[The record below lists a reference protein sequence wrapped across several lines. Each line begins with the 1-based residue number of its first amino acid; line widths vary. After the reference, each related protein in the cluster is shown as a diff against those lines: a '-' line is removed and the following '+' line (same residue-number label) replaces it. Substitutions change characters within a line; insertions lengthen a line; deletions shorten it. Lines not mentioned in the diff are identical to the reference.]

1 MKRTSTYFAKP
12 GDTTERW
19 RVIDA
24 QGQTLGRLARNIAIA
39 LQGKDKVTYA
49 PNVLTG
55 DFVVVTNAADLRVT
69 GKKLDQK
76 MYYRHSGY
84 VGNLKTFRLRE
95 MMESR
100 PTRVLE
106 LAVKGMLPKN
116 HMGRQ
121 MLRRLKVYSG
131 PDHPHQAQV
140 TGHPAAAE
148 NPVVN
153 GG

>member
-12 GDTTERW
+12 GETPERW
-19 RVIDA
+19 RVMDA
-24 QGQTLGRLARNIAIA
+24 QGQILGRLARNIAIA
-39 LQGKDKVTYA
+39 LQGKDKTTYA
-49 PNVLTG
+49 ANVLVG
-55 DFVVVTNAADLRVT
+55 DFVIVTNAADLRVT

-100 PTRVLE
+100 PERVLE

-116 HMGRQ
+116 HQGRQ

-131 PDHPHQAQV
+131 PDHPHEAQV
-140 TGHPAAAE
+140 TGY
-148 NPVVN
+148 PVTQAVED

>member
-12 GDTTERW
+12 GDTPERW
-19 RVIDA
+19 RVMDA
-24 QGQTLGRLARNIAIA
+24 QGQILGRLARNIAIA
-39 LQGKDKVTYA
+39 LQGKDKTTYSPHA
-49 PNVLTG
+49 PTG
-55 DFVVVTNAADLRVT
+55 DFVVVTAADLRVT

-100 PTRVLE
+100 PDRVIE

-116 HMGRQ
+116 HQGRQ

-131 PDHPHQAQV
+131 PDHPHEAQV
-140 TGHPAAAE
+140 TGHPVKQAIE
-148 NPVVN
+148 N